1 MKPDAN
7 QFEIVKA
14 LRSAGASVHILAG
27 VGSGCPDLL
36 VGWRD
41 QNLLLEIKNPEGRG
55 NRLTEAETI
64 WITTWQGQ
72 VAIVNSIDEAL
83 AVLYGSFDEPE

>member
-7 QFEIVKA
+7 QSEIVKA
-14 LRSAGASVHILAG
+14 LRAAGASVHILAG
-27 VGSGCPDLL
+27 VGCGCPDILI
-36 VGWRD
+36 GWHNH
-41 QNLLLEIKNPEGRG
+41 NLLLEIKNPAGRG

-64 WITTWQGQ
+64 WITSWQGQ

-83 AVLYGSFDEPE
+83 AVLYGSFDVPE